1 MFKGNLIF
9 FLRYI
14 LKDLWYNLN
23 ENYLVFLVIKMLF
36 EKFIDL

>member
-23 ENYLVFLVIKMLF
+23 ENYLVFLFIKMLF